1 MRKRQARHQKI
12 ASKSRRRRHAPH
24 VLRTSSKRDQ
34 PDYGGG
40 LRAYGHGKFNTLLDS
55 YIYDCACDGTWGE
68 LAGDSETSGSYASVE
83 LGPHAVRLIRE
94 KAKSNGDKLNAAEE
108 HKIRSSYGAIC
119 REGSQGFVDCS
130 YYRTK
135 KAFKQAWDKVEEH
148 VAKYNTPEDY

>member
-55 YIYDCACDGTWGE
+55 YIYDCTNDGSWGE
-68 LAGDSETSGSYASVE
+68 QAGDTETSGHYASVH
-83 LGPHAVRLIRE
+83 LGPGAVRQIRAE
-94 KAKSNGDKLNAAEE
+94 AKGAGDKLNAAEE
-108 HKIRSSYGAIC
+108 HKIRSSHGAIC
-119 REGSQGFVDCS
+119 YTNSQGFVDCS

-135 KAFKQAWDKVEEH
+135 KAFNQAWDKVEAH
-148 VAKYNTPEDY
+148 VAEYDTGEDY